1 MNIDEQ
7 AVVWWIIAFTCVF
20 ETLHSL
26 SARAIAWLLS
36 LLGCL
41 LTFLSRY
48 SDKIANIAH
57 AFPSTIYKRSQY
69 LKERINIPS
78 VCNYVVCLNCLSLY
92 KYDDCLQ
99 KRGARTVIKECTECA
114 PSLKQP
120 LLKEID
126 TSNGNRKYYPHLVY
140 PNASLISCMQF
151 LLLRRSF
158 YQQCQQ
164 WHQTFLPDSSILSDV
179 YDGKV
184 WKDFFYLQE
193 EVLDKKDSICFMLN
207 IDWFQPF
214 KHRVYSIGVIYLAIM
229 NLPRSV
235 RFKRENIIIVG
246 LLPGPK
252 EPSKNINS
260 YLTPLVSDLLAL
272 WDGIEFKTYDS
283 VTRLIRCALLCIG
296 CDLPAGRKTCGFLTL
311 QILAVPGVIVTLELV
326 YLVSR
331 TILDLTGLSGY
342 SVTIKNIG
350 MMLNVYLLV
359 KLRPQKILKKV
370 S

>member
-120 LLKEID
+120 LLKEIV

-140 PNASLISCMQF
+140 PNAHVCNFCFYGAAFIS
-151 LLLRRSF
+151 SVSSGTKHS
-158 YQQCQQ
+158 CQTVQ
-164 WHQTFLPDSSILSDV
+164 YYRMFTMVKYGRI
-179 YDGKV
+179 
-184 WKDFFYLQE
+184 FFIY
-193 EVLDKKDSICFMLN
+193 KKKS
-207 IDWFQPF
+207 
-214 KHRVYSIGVIYLAIM
+214 
-229 NLPRSV
+229 
-235 RFKRENIIIVG
+235 
-246 LLPGPK
+246 
-252 EPSKNINS
+252 
-260 YLTPLVSDLLAL
+260 
-272 WDGIEFKTYDS
+272 
-283 VTRLIRCALLCIG
+283 
-296 CDLPAGRKTCGFLTL
+296 
-311 QILAVPGVIVTLELV
+311 
-326 YLVSR
+326 
-331 TILDLTGLSGY
+331 
-342 SVTIKNIG
+342 
-350 MMLNVYLLV
+350 
-359 KLRPQKILKKV
+359 
-370 S
+370 